1 MGYSR
6 TNCKYKRTKLSNSS
20 IKELHTMK
28 TTRFNFE
35 KAVQEVKLGAT
46 QWLKDEF
53 KDILES
59 DKEFT
64 RKGDYIGY
72 SITAIDNKID
82 SLDEE
87 ITLMQQLKKN
97 LKSAKDITLEVGA
110 TVFAEYGIEK
120 LEGAGISSITLTK
133 ATNSQQT
140 QLEVTDEAMLIRAGF
155 TKTVLDIDLVNK
167 RYQAGE
173 YLDIIKAYT
182 KVTTVNKSKPAR
194 LKINKRRTAV
204 NSNTLLSK
212 DEVLALEVA

>member
-1 MGYSR
+1 MEYSR